1 MPRKEV
7 VSRKMRVTT
16 ALVQAVDMQR
26 GILTTHEVKLKGV
39 PKDKRAFDK
48 KLDKLCAMDNMKFI
62 QLVSYDTKTMMGKM
76 ALDDYIR
83 NCYWEEI
90 SKA

>member
-7 VSRKMRVTT
+7 VSRKMRITT

-39 PKDKRAFDK
+39 PKERRLFDK
-48 KLDKLCAMDNMKFI
+48 KLDKLCALDGMKYV
-62 QLVSYDTKTMMGKM
+62 QLISYETKTAMGKM
-76 ALDDYIR
+76 PIDDFIR
-83 NCYWEEI
+83 KCYWEEI
-90 SKA
+90 PKA